1 MTPLPRSDHR
11 AVAAPPAPFLG
22 PPNANQKLQPSAST
36 SSSTLVP
43 RKRALIGVRL
53 SVATDESTSP
63 ARQREKGRLM
73 AQMKDYQIVGYAEDL
88 DVSATKLR
96 PIDRPQLGD
105 WMKNRHHEFDVMIFW
120 KLDRIVRSPGDL
132 SDMIRWCERYGKNL
146 IFVDDTFD
154 LSSDLG
160 EAMAYMA
167 SVFARIEAR
176 KISARVADAHRFLKG
191 TRRWAGGR
199 PPYGYRIV
207 PLDGGGK
214 VLEIDPVASIIVR
227 EMYCWAITGV
237 SQREMARRLNQ
248 RDEPTP
254 RNWIRLQNGL
264 PVTPAQWNPTSIG
277 KILTS
282 PACLGLKM
290 TGGSTGFRRIVYD
303 AQGDPVRAADA
314 ILTSDEWQLLQA
326 VLGTARP
333 TRKKRANEP
342 YPYLGSVFCAQCGHV
357 AYRQINRTGG
367 TEYGYYRC
375 GAPAGNSAKRCAT
388 AAPMDFVEE
397 QFNSIIAQLF
407 STVEVAELIPTE
419 APLDHG
425 ETIESISRAM
435 NDIRAEKDMGLYDY
449 EGGNEEYIQRINGL
463 AERRKSATQAAQL
476 IPRTFRPTGSTFDSK
491 WVGGDV
497 ASQRHLLLKSKV
509 KVYICKNS
517 LSFLFPEDLQKEL
530 VAA

>member
-1 MTPLPRSDHR
+1 ME
-11 AVAAPPAPFLG
+11 
-22 PPNANQKLQPSAST
+22 
-36 SSSTLVP
+36 P

-88 DVSATKLR
+88 DVSATKFR
-96 PIDRPQLGD
+96 PVDRPQLGD

-120 KLDRIVRSPGDL
+120 KLDRIVRSPADL
-132 SDMIRWCERYGKNL
+132 SDMIRWCDEHRKNL

-167 SVFARIEAR
+167 SVFARMEAK

-199 PPYGYRIV
+199 PPYGYRVV
-207 PLDGGGK
+207 PLEGGGK
-214 VLEIDPVASIIVR
+214 VLEIDPVTSAIVR
-227 EMYCWAITGV
+227 EMYCWAVTGV
-237 SQREMARRLNQ
+237 SLSEMARRLSQ
-248 RDEPTP
+248 REVPTP

-264 PVTPAQWNPTSIG
+264 PATPARWNPASIG

-290 TGGSTGFRRIVYD
+290 TGRSSGFHRIVYD
-303 AQGDPVRAADA
+303 AQGDPVQAADA
-314 ILTSDEWQLLQA
+314 ILSPDEWQLLQG
-326 VLGTARP
+326 VLGAARP
-333 TRKKRANEP
+333 TRKKRVNES
-342 YPYLGSVFCAQCGHV
+342 YPYLGSVFCAKCGHV
-357 AYRQINRTGG
+357 AYRWINRVGQ

-375 GAPAGNSAKRCAT
+375 GVSAAVKRCDT

-397 QFNSIIAQLF
+397 QFNAIATHLF
-407 STVEVAELIPTE
+407 STVQVVEPALSDV
-419 APLDHG
+419 PLDNSD
-425 ETIESISRAM
+425 TVESISRAM
-435 NDIRAEKDMGLYDY
+435 KDIRAEKDMGLYDY
-449 EGGNEEYIQRINGL
+449 EGGREEYLRRINGL
-463 AERRKSATQAAQL
+463 AERRKTAAQAARVS
-476 IPRTFRPTGSTFDSK
+476 PRNLLPTGSTF
-491 WVGGDV
+491 
-497 ASQRHLLLKSKV
+497 ASEWASSDIAGQRQLLLKSKV
-509 KVYICKNS
+509 RAYICRNS
-517 LSFLFPEDLQKEL
+517 ISFLFPEDLQKEL